1 MSSQTRPAAPN
12 WSDEKEHPRTFE
24 PFMLVV
30 LVVVSI
36 LGAIIGIQILTS
48 LGVTPNTAII
58 GVLVAIA
65 ISRIPVLAFQRFRS
79 IHRQN
84 LVQSNIST
92 ATFVAANSLLLPIA
106 VPYVMGRPDLVWPML
121 IGAAAAAAI
130 DFLMLYWMFDSR
142 VFPGKEAWPPGY
154 AAAEAI
160 KAGDEGGKRAG
171 LLGVGTLI
179 GIGGSWLGIPMSA
192 FGVAFIGNIVALTMF
207 GVGLLIRGYGQPV
220 SAALGFGGPTGIDIN
235 ALYIPHGMMIGAGLV
250 ALVQAISVV
259 VGRRRA
265 AAEVRVTGQRPQEE
279 FVGTADEGDILPPVV
294 VEEGDLT
301 RDASFV
307 QKALVRGAILY
318 VVVGSLLALG
328 SGLYTEMSVPQLVLW
343 VLWVAFSCI
352 AAEFIVGLSA
362 MHSGWFPAFATALIF
377 LTLGMF
383 LGFPPIALGLMV
395 GFIAAGGPAFADGGY
410 DFKAGWLLRRNRD
423 RHLELAGRR
432 EQLLAGL
439 VGMVVAFGVVAVSY
453 PMFFANDQF
462 PPVAKVFA
470 TTIAAGTNPAIITN
484 LLIWAIPGAIIQFI
498 GGSKRQM
505 GILLA
510 TGLLINNPLAGWAV
524 LAGILIRLGYRH
536 FAKDRERAE
545 TDMTVMAAGFIAGDA
560 LWSFGN
566 SMYRLAIR

>member
-1 MSSQTRPAAPN
+1 MNERAP
-12 WSDEKEHPRTFE
+12 SVATERADEQHPRTFE

-30 LVVVSI
+30 LVIVSI

-65 ISRIPVLAFQRFRS
+65 ISRIPIHALRRFRS

-121 IGAAAAAAI
+121 IGAAAAALI

-171 LLGVGTLI
+171 LLGIGT
-179 GIGGSWLGIPMSA
+179 GIGLLGSYFGISMSA

-207 GVGLLIRGYGQPV
+207 GVGLLLRGYGQPV
-220 SAALGFGGPTGIDIN
+220 TAAFGWGGPKGIDIN
-235 ALYIPHGMMIGAGLV
+235 ALYIPHGVMIGAGVV
-250 ALVQAISVV
+250 ALIQAISVV

-265 AAEVRVTGQRPQEE
+265 AAEAGALGQVREE
-279 FVGTADEGDILPPVV
+279 EVVGPVDEGDILPPVV
-294 VEEGDLT
+294 VQDADLT

-318 VVVGSLLALG
+318 VVAGILLAVG
-328 SGLYTEMSVPQLVLW
+328 SGLYAEMGVGQLVLW
-343 VLWVAFSCI
+343 VVWVAFSCI

-383 LGFPPIALGLMV
+383 MGFPPIALALMV
-395 GFIAAGGPAFADGGY
+395 GFIAAGGPAFADAGY
-410 DFKAGWLLRRNRD
+410 DFKAGWLLRRD
-423 RHLELAGRR
+423 RGRHMELSGRR
-432 EQLLAGL
+432 EQFFAGV

-453 PMFFANDQF
+453 PMFFAANQF

-484 LLIWAIPGAIIQFI
+484 LMIWAIPGALIQFV

-524 LAGILIRLGYRH
+524 LAGIVIRLTYRH
-536 FAKDRERAE
+536 FAKDKERAE

-566 SMYRLAIR
+566 SMYKLTVK